1 MIWFYRILFLPVFI
15 VVFPFY
21 LRHMLKRGGYGK
33 DFSHRLGGIPAL
45 PPKKKGVPRI
55 WIQAVSVGE
64 IQAVEPIVK
73 HFFEQKAEV
82 VLTTTTSTAYKI
94 LNEKYL
100 PYLTLGGIFPF
111 DFWLFSRRSW
121 KHINPDLVVLMEG
134 ELWPEHLTQA
144 QQRKVPV
151 VLLNGRLSDRSFQR
165 YGKHPRFARWLFKK
179 LDCVLASTPEDADRF
194 AKVGVPAERI
204 AMTGSLKFDV
214 SCEPRLDLNAL
225 REARRSLGF
234 GDRLDTRV
242 LIGASTWPVEEE
254 LLLNVFQRLVKHAG
268 VDWRLLLVPRHA
280 ERREEIVKLLEAQP
294 ESWLMRSR
302 ERAPQKEV
310 RIALADTTGELR
322 TLVQASDLAFIGK
335 SLPPNDGGQTPIEA
349 AVFGV
354 PMVYGP
360 NMTNFRPICAS
371 LEKAKASV
379 RAADAEEVACEL
391 FRLAGDTAARKA
403 LAQASETWHT
413 ANRGAAK
420 RSIERIE
427 ELLAK
432 VRG

>member
-1 MIWFYRILFLPVFI
+1 MIWLYRILFLPVFI

-33 DFSHRLGGIPAL
+33 DFSHRMGGIPAL
-45 PPKKKGVPRI
+45 PPKQKGVPRI

-73 HFFEQKAEV
+73 RFFEQKFEV

-100 PYLTLGGIFPF
+100 PWLTRGGVFPF
-111 DFWLFSRRSW
+111 DFWPFSRRAW
-121 KHINPDLVVLMEG
+121 NKINPDLVVLMEG

-144 QQRKVPV
+144 QRRKVPV
-151 VLLNGRLSDRSFQR
+151 VLLNGRLSDRSFRR
-165 YGKHPRFARWLFKK
+165 YSKYKRFAHWLFKK
-179 LDCVLASTPEDADRF
+179 LDCVLASTPEDAERF
-194 AKVGVPAERI
+194 AKVGVPVERI
-204 AMTGSLKFDV
+204 TMTGSLKFDV
-214 SCEPRLDLNAL
+214 SCEPRLDIDAL
-225 REARRSLGF
+225 RAVRRSLGF
-234 GDRLDTRV
+234 GDRTDTRV
-242 LIGASTWPVEEE
+242 LIGASTWPGEEA
-254 LLLNVFQRLVKHAG
+254 LMLKVFEMLVKHAG

-302 ERAPQKEV
+302 EREAKQPV

-379 RAADAEEVACEL
+379 RADDAESVAREL
-391 FRLAGDTAARKA
+391 FRLAGDADARNA
-403 LAQASETWHT
+403 LSQASEAWHA
-413 ANRGAAK
+413 ANRGAAR

-427 ELLAK
+427 ALMAK
-432 VRG
+432 ARG